1 MPMPE
6 QPRGPG
12 SQNDNL
18 SGNTPRT
25 QNIKSL
31 DLVRWIET
39 QSSLSYLREM
49 AGETLAQHDSIT
61 GQFAVKPLDPSLI
74 QRRYAGPWSGLT
86 ELVKPSARSM
96 RGTTYSSPRFESSCK
111 TTANV
116 MAASTAWDAISTV
129 PFIQFGLQGFFG
141 FLSPP
146 IAWGISVGLMVVSNL
161 LGKLGCNRT
170 KGSIGLANFGLLGFL
185 FLSLIKTGLAGVGFE
200 ILVNQDGIA
209 RRYADVVAQRE
220 IAKVNQNLTELLEL
234 KDPKYTQFKGAC
246 EAAKRELSGITRT
259 DGRYDSLYR
268 RAYGTIA
275 EQDKL
280 RPLSLDAKL
289 ALLNNSQIEGEC
301 TKLDLQLIQN
311 QRSAD
316 NLRAD
321 LDRYRSERSKLNSFE
336 FLSREFPSVFQQE
349 FRVDSSKN
357 QILIREGGT
366 VIGQAFV
373 QFTSRIRKPDQ
384 ISELAISLFWM
395 VVSIVLSV
403 LAVFFIWTLSR
414 NKEMIM
420 SHSNTLLSTRT
431 NLLQAYQ
438 SALPKAQERRRD
450 SQKNDQ

>member
-1 MPMPE
+1 MPMPD
-6 QPRGPG
+6 QHQDLG
-12 SQNDNL
+12 SQNQNASSDK
-18 SGNTPRT
+18 PRT

-49 AGETLAQHDSIT
+49 AGETLAQHDSVT
-61 GQFAVKPLDPSLI
+61 GQFSVKPLDPSLI
-74 QRRYAGPWSGLT
+74 QRRYAGPWSGLAD
-86 ELVKPSARSM
+86 LLKPSARSM
-96 RGTTYSSPRFESSCK
+96 RGNTYSSPRFESSCT

-116 MAASTAWDAISTV
+116 MAASTAWDAVSTV

-141 FLSPP
+141 VLSPP
-146 IAWGISVGLMVVSNL
+146 IAWGISIGLMVVSNL

-209 RRYADVVAQRE
+209 RRYADTVALRE
-220 IAKVNQNLTELLEL
+220 VSKVNQNLTELLEF

-246 EAAKRELSGITRT
+246 EAAKRELSGVSRT
-259 DGRYDSLYR
+259 DGKYDSLYR
-268 RAYGTIA
+268 RTYGSIA
-275 EQDKL
+275 EQDRL
-280 RPLSLDAKL
+280 RPLTLDAKL
-289 ALLNNSQIEGEC
+289 ELLNNSQIEGEC
-301 TKLDLQLIQN
+301 TKQDLQLIQN

-316 NLRAD
+316 ELRAN
-321 LDRYRSERSKLNSFE
+321 LDRYRSERAKLNSFE
-336 FLSREFPSVFQQE
+336 FLAKEFPSVFQQE
-349 FRVDSSKN
+349 FRIDKSRD
-357 QILIREGGT
+357 QIFIREGGT
-366 VIGQAFV
+366 VIGQAFE
-373 QFTSRIRKPDQ
+373 QFTSRIRRPDQ

-395 VVSIVLSV
+395 AVSIVLTT

-438 SALPKAQERRRD
+438 SALPKAQERRRE
-450 SQKNDQ
+450 SQKKGS